1 VKPAAQ
7 TPAFRALLEILRRH
21 AGLVF
26 PPGRQEVAAA
36 AIRRAMEGAGV
47 ADAEAYHRLVAG
59 DRGALDALLAEAT
72 VGETYFFRDA
82 EQWEVARQAIREVA
96 GRRGPGHVLRAWS
109 AACSTG
115 EEAYTLAIVCRELG
129 LRRQILGTDISEPR
143 LAVARAGRYGRWSL
157 RDVPPATV
165 GAWFAR
171 KGAIFELDPSLRTG
185 VSFRA
190 LNLAAGDYPSVA
202 SGVWE
207 MDVVF
212 CRNVLIY
219 FDAHA
224 VAYAAR
230 RLVESLAPGGWLFTG
245 ASDPPISDHADCE
258 VMVTA
263 AGLAY
268 RRPLE
273 RGAWSPGPSPSPFPE
288 LPQPTA
294 WPARPNPSAAF
305 PSSAAPL
312 DRGPAAG
319 SPSAGSGS
327 GSGGLGWDSTASTS
341 AGSTSAGS
349 AWGGSGSAR
358 STSEGA
364 SQSGS
369 TPAGSA
375 WGGSGSDSVA
385 STSTGSASAGA
396 PGGGATRTADA
407 RDGVPSIRAVDGTAS
422 TGTVAGSLPSGDGRR
437 GVDETDRSREMG
449 SDADRVAREGV
460 AGLEEVERRYER
472 RDYAGAAEAAR
483 RRLAGGA
490 DEARAWELLV
500 RALANRGA
508 LDEAEAACAEALD
521 RHRGSAALYHLRGV
535 LLDEGGRHAEAAA
548 AARQALYLDPDLTVA
563 WLLLASAATR
573 LGSADAARRALRNA
587 ERLLS
592 ALAPG
597 AAVPGADGETAGHL
611 LRGVRMRAALLPG
624 GGA

>member
-1 VKPAAQ
+1 MKPAAQ
-7 TPAFRALLEILRRH
+7 APAFRALLEILRRH

-82 EQWEVARQAIREVA
+82 EQWEVARQAIREVI

-115 EEAYTLAIVCRELG
+115 EEAYTLAMVCRELG
-129 LRRQILGTDISEPR
+129 VRREILGTDLSEPR

-165 GAWFAR
+165 DAWFSR
-171 KGAIFELDPSLRTG
+171 KGAVFEVDPSLRAG
-185 VSFRA
+185 MSFRA

-245 ASDPPISDHADCE
+245 ASDPPIADHADCE
-258 VMVTA
+258 VMVTT

-273 RGAWSPGPSPSPFPE
+273 RGAWSPGPRPSPFPE

-294 WPARPNPSAAF
+294 WPARPNPSAA
-305 PSSAAPL
+305 PSTW
-312 DRGPAAG
+312 
-319 SPSAGSGS
+319 AGSGLAS
-327 GSGGLGWDSTASTS
+327 TGSDSTAAT
-341 AGSTSAGS
+341 GLT
-349 AWGGSGSAR
+349 
-358 STSEGA
+358 
-364 SQSGS
+364 
-369 TPAGSA
+369 
-375 WGGSGSDSVA
+375 SVA
-385 STSTGSASAGA
+385 STSTASTSTGSTSPGSTAAGSSSFD
-396 PGGGATRTADA
+396 GATRAADA
-407 RDGVPSIRAVDGTAS
+407 RDGGAPIRAVDGTAS
-422 TGTVAGSLPSGDGRR
+422 TETVARSLPGGGGRR
-437 GVDETDRSREMG
+437 GVDETDRSRAMG
-449 SDADRVAREGV
+449 WDADRKAGEGI
-460 AGLEEVERRYER
+460 AGLEEVERRYEK

-508 LDEAEAACAEALD
+508 LGEAEAACAEALD

-535 LLDEGGRHAEAAA
+535 LMDEGGRHAEAAA

-573 LGSADAARRALRNA
+573 LASADAARRALRNA

-592 ALAPG
+592 AMAPG
-597 AAVPGADGETAGHL
+597 APVPGADGETAGHL